1 MDIRATRLPL
11 ALVAIVL
18 LVAVLSL
25 LLLES
30 RSVKDDY
37 YLSHAERV
45 RAFESAQSDLSEI
58 STGAANAFA
67 QAAEV
72 PATLDLAITRLE
84 GSNRTLQDLADMPR
98 TNLGLRTQLA
108 TFEETLSQFIADT
121 HQFAAQQDALL
132 EQLQSLQQESPL
144 LVKYLRDQGL
154 NAQAQR
160 GFSLAIDILEYAGSN
175 GSADATA
182 LATRVNELRNDTSI
196 VPDTVERVGAFAN
209 LAEAVISTHADSAA
223 RLLPV
228 VDSTIQPDLAALAEA
243 FTAANAITV
252 NRAERARILLAAC
265 AVLLLLAAAYAI
277 FRLQGSYRELNR
289 TNARLEERVLER
301 TEQLSRAYDELKESQ
316 VQLIHAEKMSSL
328 GEMVAGISHEI
339 NTPLWYL
346 MNNSSVLQER
356 LDVVSELCEVNEFM
370 LSAVRSRNSVNE
382 TVTHGLRELNRLMQD
397 GIRDDIDEAKSLVQD
412 SIDGLDDLTKLAQGL
427 KDFSRLDRASQGEFN
442 VNEGLERTLL
452 IAKNKIK
459 YKATIHKHF
468 GDIPAIL
475 CSPSQVNQI
484 FLNLL
489 TNAADA
495 IADTGDT
502 GDTGDIVIHTSEQDG
517 AVEISISDTGCGI
530 PTEVMAKIRN
540 PFFTTKEVGKGTGL
554 GLSIVDRIVTQHG
567 GELRIESEPGKGTTV
582 TVVLPIGTF
591 TPESAN
597 HPATEPETP
606 ATDVDAAVLA
616 QRPGGLVGDGPGAFQ
631 A

>member
-1 MDIRATRLPL
+1 MDIRAIRLPL
-11 ALVAIVL
+11 ALVAVVL

-25 LLLES
+25 LLIES

-45 RAFESAQSDLSEI
+45 RAIESAQSDLGEI
-58 STGAANAFA
+58 ASGVADAFA
-67 QAAEV
+67 RSVAV
-72 PATLDLAITRLE
+72 PATVDLAVTRAE
-84 GSNRTLQDLADMPR
+84 GSNRIVQELADMPR
-98 TNLGLRTQLA
+98 TNLDLRAQLA
-108 TFEETLSQFIADT
+108 TFDASLSQFIADT
-121 HQFAAQQDALL
+121 RQFATQQNTLVA
-132 EQLQSLQQESPL
+132 QLQSLQQESPL
-144 LVKYLRDQGL
+144 LVRYLREQGL
-154 NAQAQR
+154 SAQAQR
-160 GFSLAIDILEYAGSN
+160 GFSLAIDILEYAGN
-175 GSADATA
+175 DGSTDSTA
-182 LATRVNELRNDTSI
+182 LLSRVNELRNDTSV
-196 VPDTVERVGAFAN
+196 VPDTVTRLGSFAD
-209 LAEAVISTHADSAA
+209 LAENVISAHADSEAG
-223 RLLPV
+223 LLPV
-228 VDSTIQPDLAALAEA
+228 VDSTIEADLAALAESLA
-243 FTAANAITV
+243 AANAVTV
-252 NRAERARILLAAC
+252 NRAERARFLLAAC
-265 AVLLLLAAAYAI
+265 AVLLLLAAAYAV
-277 FRLQGSYRELNR
+277 FRLQGSYRELNQ
-289 TNARLEERVLER
+289 TNARLEERVLDR
-301 TEQLSRAYDELKESQ
+301 TEKLSAAYEELKESQ

-356 LDVVSELCEVNEFM
+356 LDVVSELCAVNESM
-370 LSAVRSRNSVNE
+370 LSAVRSRKSVNE

-427 KDFSRLDRASQGEFN
+427 KDFSRLDRATQGEFD

-459 YKATIHKHF
+459 LKATVHKHY
-468 GDIPAIL
+468 GDIPTIL

-495 IADTGDT
+495 IADTGD
-502 GDTGDIVIHTSEQDG
+502 IVIHTSEQDG
-517 AVEISISDTGCGI
+517 AVEVSISDTGCGI
-530 PTEVMAKIRN
+530 PAEVMTKIRN
-540 PFFTTKEVGKGTGL
+540 PFFTTKDVGKGTGL

-582 TVVLPIGTF
+582 TVVLPIGTARPEIIDNRDSDAERHA
-591 TPESAN
+591 TP
-597 HPATEPETP
+597 
-606 ATDVDAAVLA
+606 VDTAVLA
-616 QRPGGLVGDGPGAFQ
+616 QRPGHVSDRPGASP